1 MLAAD
6 RPLCANGA
14 GQEEPLGGR
23 DGRDGSGGERS
34 ATCSPTCSHAR
45 GQSLVEYTLLFAL
58 IFLVV
63 IGTVIVFGPAI
74 GSEFSNIKS
83 QL

>member
-1 MLAAD
+1 MFTQLFP
-6 RPLCANGA
+6 R
-14 GQEEPLGGR
+14 
-23 DGRDGSGGERS
+23 
-34 ATCSPTCSHAR
+34 AR

-63 IGTVIVFGPAI
+63 IGTVIIFGPAL

>member
-1 MLAAD
+1 MRHPTAVGNTLG
-6 RPLCANGA
+6 RIEVG
-14 GQEEPLGGR
+14 EEGGR
-23 DGRDGSGGERS
+23 GERRMF
-34 ATCSPTCSHAR
+34 TQLFPRAR

-63 IGTVIVFGPAI
+63 IGTVIIFGPAL